1 MTEEL
6 LHHLWKFRLFD
17 QFKLTTTITNDLI
30 EIIKVGDHNQHA
42 GPDFFNSKIKIADT
56 LWAGNVEV
64 HIRASDWNKHGHQ
77 QDKAY
82 DNIILHVV
90 YEADQSIYRTSGE
103 AIPTLELKNRIP
115 PFYYSNYERFKLSK
129 DWIACEKQF
138 KEVPTIVLHT
148 SLNRLL
154 IERLEEKFN
163 TMMEMLQL
171 NKMNWEETFY
181 QLLAKNFGFKTNALP
196 FQLLAKSIPST
207 ILAKHKSS
215 LLQLEALL
223 FGQAGFLE
231 QHFNDKYSLQL
242 QNEYVFLKQ
251 KFKLIPIDNH
261 LWKFLRLRPVNFPT
275 IRIAQFAQLIY
286 QSNHLFSKM
295 IEERELIQLK
305 KLMDT
310 TVSPYWRTH
319 YVFEKMVA
327 ERNKKLGEDSIDNI
341 IINTIIP
348 FLFVYGKVKGDDSYI
363 DRALRFLEEMEGEKN
378 TTINT
383 WKTLKV
389 SVKTAAE
396 TQALLQLKN
405 KYCDHKRCLAC
416 SIGDYLL
423 KKA

>member
-17 QFKLTTTITNDLI
+17 QLELVTTTNDPL
-30 EIIKVGDHNQHA
+30 EIVKVGDHNQHA
-42 GPDFFNSKIKIADT
+42 GPDFFNSKIKIAET

-64 HIRASDWNKHGHQ
+64 HIRASDWNKHRHQ

-90 YEADQSIYRTSGE
+90 YEADQSIFRSSGE
-103 AIPTLELKNRIP
+103 AIPTLELKQRIEP
-115 PFYYSNYERFKLSK
+115 HYLINYQRFKLSN
-129 DWIACEKQF
+129 DWIACEKQL
-138 KEVPTIVLHT
+138 KEVPPIVMHT

-154 IERLEEKFN
+154 IERLEEKYDV
-163 TMMEMLQL
+163 MVDMLRL

-215 LLQLEALL
+215 LLQ
-223 FGQAGFLE
+223 AGFLE

-251 KFKLIPIDNH
+251 KFKLVPIENH

-286 QSNHLFSKM
+286 QSNHLFSKI
-295 IEERELIQLK
+295 IEEKELLQLK
-305 KLMDT
+305 KLMET
-310 TVSPYWRTH
+310 TVSAYWRTH
-319 YVFEKMVA
+319 YVFEKMVTG
-327 ERNKKLGEDSIDNI
+327 RNKKLGEDSIDNI
-341 IINTIIP
+341 IMNTIIP
-348 FLFVYGKVKGDDSYI
+348 FLFVYGKAKGDESYI
-363 DRALRFLEEMEGEKN
+363 ERALRFMEEMEGEKN
-378 TTINT
+378 TIINT
-383 WKTLKV
+383 WKSLDIP
-389 SVKTAAE
+389 VKSAAE

-405 KYCDHKRCLAC
+405 KYCDHKKCLAC
-416 SIGDYLL
+416 SIGNYLL
-423 KKA
+423 KKS